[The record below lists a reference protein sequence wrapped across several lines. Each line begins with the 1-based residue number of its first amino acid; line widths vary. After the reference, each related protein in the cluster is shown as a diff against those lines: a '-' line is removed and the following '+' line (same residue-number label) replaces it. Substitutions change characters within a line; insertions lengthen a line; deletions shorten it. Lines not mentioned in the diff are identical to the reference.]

1 MTTREERIEAEAA
14 DLWRELYDE
23 PPPAMDDPGDM
34 LELMLSRLPTVDY
47 DRLASAGLRRGGLSF
62 PKRGTAAPR

>member
-1 MTTREERIEAEAA
+1 MPTREQRIEAEAA

-23 PPPAMDDPGDM
+23 PPPSVEDAGDM

-47 DRLASAGLRRGGLSF
+47 ERLASPFLRRGGLSF
-62 PKRGTAAPR
+62 PRRAR